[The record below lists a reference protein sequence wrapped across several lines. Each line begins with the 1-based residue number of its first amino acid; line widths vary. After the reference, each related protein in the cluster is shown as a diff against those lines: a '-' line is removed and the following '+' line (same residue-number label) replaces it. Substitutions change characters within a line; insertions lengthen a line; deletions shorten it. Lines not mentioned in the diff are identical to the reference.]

1 MGYACAFAGWKL
13 LNLTCIGIPSIRAAQ
28 FGEGKDLMR
37 KLACGKRVEDDDD
50 RARVL

>member
-13 LNLTCIGIPSIRAAQ
+13 LNLTCIDIPSIRAAQ
-28 FGEGKDLMR
+28 FGAAGSMR
-37 KLACGKRVEDDDD
+37 KLACGKMVEDDDD